1 VSIEVHR
8 DAWGIPHLRAC
19 SADELAFAQGR
30 NAATDR
36 AWQIEVERHRSQG
49 TTAAFL
55 GPEAV
60 GWDRFAR
67 QSRLDDTARRCFR
80 RLDGGTRAW
89 ITSYVD
95 GVNAGLAEG
104 AARAPQFAATGL
116 TPGRWEPWTPLGVWL
131 STHIL
136 FAGFPAK
143 LWREEVARRLGDE
156 AVGLFAT
163 DGPGTSGSNGWLV
176 SGERTHSGSAIIAG
190 DPHRFIEDPGIYQQ
204 VHLACPDYD
213 VVGLAVPGIPGLPH
227 FGHAGGVAWAITN
240 AMADYHDLYR
250 ERLRRTGTGVE
261 ALGPDGWRPATVH
274 AETVEVAG
282 AESVQVEVIETE
294 RGPVVIGG
302 ADGPLAISL
311 RYPPRVREELGFA
324 ALPALLRAT
333 TVADVDRALDG
344 WAEPVNVVHAA
355 DTGGGLLHRVAGAV
369 PLRGRDNRLRVV
381 PAWEPGHEWLG
392 WHDPLPRRPVDGV
405 AVMANERGLAESVGV
420 EFAPP
425 YRARRIRQLL
435 DASATWS
442 AEDMAA
448 VHTDTHLASARPLL
462 ELLAALDGLSPLA
475 SALRGRLLGWD
486 RRMAADSTDATS
498 YAAVRGAVVRR
509 LASQPVLA
517 GLAETVGDPSYP
529 ALFRPWLALLPR
541 VAYAL
546 ESLLTGGL
554 FPDGDIADAVRAA
567 VEEVAAE
574 TAAPAPWG
582 EVHRLTPW
590 QALSDADADAKS
602 GSEDWPGLAGDHDCV
617 LATSS
622 VPGLTDRFSRGPSAR
637 YVWDLARRDDSL
649 WIVPLGASGIPG
661 DPHHRD
667 QLPLWARGELA
678 PVVTD
683 WDVLRARTA
692 PAYVH
697 EQEVDGFGTVRI
709 RPVDPARDTDLI
721 FGWVTQDRAR
731 FWGMREHSR
740 ERVQEI
746 YEYLDSLTTHHAYL
760 LERDGRPVALFQSYE
775 PAEDPLGECYD
786 VLPGDF
792 GIHVLIGPVAV
803 GGGREPGFTGAL
815 LTVFLGYLLDADPSR
830 RRIVAEPDA
839 RNERAVAR
847 FLRAGFVLGPEIQ
860 LPVKRARLVFLAREA
875 FAGA

>member
-1 VSIEVHR
+1 MSIGDIKGVEGIEVHR
-8 DAWGIPHLRAC
+8 DAWGIPHLRAG
-19 SADELAFAQGR
+19 SPDELAFAQGR

-80 RLDGGTRAW
+80 RLDGRTRAW

-95 GVNAGLAEG
+95 GVSAGLTEG
-104 AARAPQFAATGL
+104 AAHAPQFAATGL
-116 TPGRWEPWTPLGVWL
+116 APGRWEPWTPLGVWL

-143 LWREEVARRLGDE
+143 LWREEVARHLGDE
-156 AVGLFAT
+156 AIELFAT

-176 SGERTHSGSAIIAG
+176 SGERTHSGSALIAG

-204 VHLACPDYD
+204 VHLACPEYD
-213 VVGLAVPGIPGLPH
+213 VAGLAVPGVPGLPH

-250 ERLRRTGTGVE
+250 ERLRRTDAGVE

-274 AETVEVAG
+274 VETVQVAG
-282 AESVQVEVIETE
+282 AEPVAVEVIETE

-355 DTGGGLLHRVAGAV
+355 DTAGGLLHRVAGAV
-369 PLRGRDNRLRVV
+369 PLRSRDNRLRVV

-392 WHDPLPRRPVDGV
+392 WHDPLPREPVDGV
-405 AVMANERGLAESVGV
+405 AVMANERGLAEPVGV

-425 YRARRIRQLL
+425 YRAWRIRQLL
-435 DASATWS
+435 DASVTWS
-442 AEDMAA
+442 AEDMAL
-448 VHTDTHLASARPLL
+448 VHTDTHLGSARPLL
-462 ELLAALDGLSPLA
+462 ELLATLDGLSPPA
-475 SALRGRLLGWD
+475 SALQERLLGWD
-486 RRMAADSTDATS
+486 RRMGADSTDATS

-509 LASQPVLA
+509 LGYHPALD
-517 GLAETVGDPSYP
+517 GLTESVSGPAYP

-546 ESLLTGGL
+546 ESLLTAGL
-554 FPDGDIADAVRAA
+554 FPDGDLVDAVRAA

-574 TAAPAPWG
+574 AAAPAPWG
-582 EVHRLTPW
+582 EVHRLAPRQTLP
-590 QALSDADADAKS
+590 DAEP
-602 GSEDWPGLAGDHDCV
+602 EDWPGLAGDHDCV

-622 VPGLTDRFSRGPSAR
+622 VPGLTDSFARGPSAR

-661 DPHHRD
+661 DPHQRD

-683 WDVLRARTA
+683 WDVLHARTA
-692 PAYVH
+692 PGCVH
-697 EQEVDGFGTVRI
+697 EQKLSTGFCVVRC
-709 RPVDPARDTDLI
+709 PS
-721 FGWVTQDRAR
+721 RAR
-731 FWGMREHSR
+731 PLCPGQGACMGQCWTARGRCPSRLAPWCCAHAGAPTWGRPSPRSWPQPGGCRTRPRSTALCDLWGCLSPKVSQAAQLPETR
-740 ERVQEI
+740 
-746 YEYLDSLTTHHAYL
+746 
-760 LERDGRPVALFQSYE
+760 RDGRR
-775 PAEDPLGECYD
+775 G
-786 VLPGDF
+786 
-792 GIHVLIGPVAV
+792 HVPQAAQRWPSRNFRTSAMVIGPVPCA
-803 GGGREPGFTGAL
+803 TAS
-815 LTVFLGYLLDADPSR
+815 PSFSR
-830 RRIVAEPDA
+830 T
-839 RNERAVAR
+839 
-847 FLRAGFVLGPEIQ
+847 
-860 LPVKRARLVFLAREA
+860 
-875 FAGA
+875 